1 MQRLAPP
8 LCAGVRLGRLRLLA
22 RSGRLGTEAIGLR
35 LFLQQQLA
43 SLALMN
49 ELSLCLAQPIA

>member
-1 MQRLAPP
+1 MQRLVPP
-8 LCAGVRLGRLRLLA
+8 LCARVRLGRLSLLA
-22 RSGRLGTEAIGLR
+22 RSGRLGAEAIGLR

-43 SLALMN
+43 SLALMD